1 MNIID
6 LQERLKDLPET
17 ALMQEMQMPSGT
29 APQFLVLSELKRRK
43 RMRDEYQRQQAQGMQ
58 TVAEETITAAGM
70 PQQGI
75 MGLAQGMAPQS
86 AIAQD
91 TGVNDM
97 MQQESVRAPQP
108 EQPMMMADGGV
119 VKMQPGGDVR
129 QAVDNLLDRN
139 RLRGGFGDNVEY
151 DYAAFLQE
159 MGLSDTPDARDTF
172 RRYQER
178 MNAQFA
184 LEGPNTDPR
193 LFGPEGQR
201 MFLRDIDED
210 RYAGPGQPSIADV
223 STDLDVFMPGGVGQS
238 PMMAAPPALGAAPSA
253 GTVDFDASVTDDPVL
268 DPLRNYLATFQ
279 GDTGTPQA
287 VEAGFSGTRPSIDI
301 APEAVSVPEGDGPYT
316 DALRNYLSGFR
327 GDRGLSRPFEAD
339 PLDPRSP
346 SYASVSVPGGD
357 GPYTGALRNYL
368 DSYRGDRGLSRPFE
382 TDPLDPRSPSYAM
395 AAAPTE
401 DRTTAAEELAEINQ
415 RLSDPNL
422 SDRVRGFLENRK
434 AILEARIQVGE
445 APSFIM
451 EQIDS
456 AAGQVRTTLD
466 PLIAGALSYF
476 NPNAAESFAAQGEE
490 TAAAFRSAA
499 EQEEAERRARL
510 AALGIGDEVVVD
522 EAPRPVEEQALSFG
536 LDGLDI
542 PGSGTPLSFGG
553 VTPSAAD
560 IPLSTG
566 REPSGEPTTSLPL
579 GRPATVP
586 GTKPVADRSGGT
598 GGGGAGDFGPI
609 ESRIARMLE
618 EREKSAEADKW
629 LSLAQTGLALMAS
642 DQPTLGGAIGEAG
655 LAGIGAL
662 QQARSQYD
670 KDIMSLLD
678 MQAGI
683 QRARAAG
690 ARSARTGG
698 LTASNLTSRINSLE
712 GDQLQ
717 LLVAINNA
725 KNNPDPDLLMSDTE
739 VDVSSLEQM
748 FLGNQLELQQLR
760 GQLNRLGGDAGVTS
774 EQDFDATAS

>member
-58 TVAEETITAAGM
+58 TVAEEAITAAGM

-159 MGLSDTPDARDTF
+159 MGLSDTPDARDAF
-172 RRYQER
+172 RRYQDR
-178 MNAQFA
+178 MNTQFA

-238 PMMAAPPALGAAPSA
+238 PMMAAPPALGAAPSV

-316 DALRNYLSGFR
+316 GRTCANYLGSR
-327 GDRGLSRPFEAD
+327 LSVVTVA
-339 PLDPRSP
+339 
-346 SYASVSVPGGD
+346 
-357 GPYTGALRNYL
+357 
-368 DSYRGDRGLSRPFE
+368 LSRPFE

-395 AAAPTE
+395 AAAPQ
-401 DRTTAAEELAEINQ
+401 RTGQLPQKSWRTLTN
-415 RLSDPNL
+415 D
-422 SDRVRGFLENRK
+422 FL
-434 AILEARIQVGE
+434 
-445 APSFIM
+445 
-451 EQIDS
+451 
-456 AAGQVRTTLD
+456 TL
-466 PLIAGALSYF
+466 
-476 NPNAAESFAAQGEE
+476 
-490 TAAAFRSAA
+490 
-499 EQEEAERRARL
+499 
-510 AALGIGDEVVVD
+510 
-522 EAPRPVEEQALSFG
+522 
-536 LDGLDI
+536 
-542 PGSGTPLSFGG
+542 
-553 VTPSAAD
+553 
-560 IPLSTG
+560 
-566 REPSGEPTTSLPL
+566 TSLI
-579 GRPATVP
+579 VC
-586 GTKPVADRSGGT
+586 V
-598 GGGGAGDFGPI
+598 DFLRT
-609 ESRIARMLE
+609 ESH
-618 EREKSAEADKW
+618 S
-629 LSLAQTGLALMAS
+629 
-642 DQPTLGGAIGEAG
+642 
-655 LAGIGAL
+655 
-662 QQARSQYD
+662 
-670 KDIMSLLD
+670 
-678 MQAGI
+678 
-683 QRARAAG
+683 
-690 ARSARTGG
+690 
-698 LTASNLTSRINSLE
+698 
-712 GDQLQ
+712 
-717 LLVAINNA
+717 
-725 KNNPDPDLLMSDTE
+725 
-739 VDVSSLEQM
+739 
-748 FLGNQLELQQLR
+748 
-760 GQLNRLGGDAGVTS
+760 
-774 EQDFDATAS
+774 

>member
-58 TVAEETITAAGM
+58 TVAEEAITAAGM

-238 PMMAAPPALGAAPSA
+238 PMMAAPPALGAAPSV
-253 GTVDFDASVTDDPVL
+253 GTVDFDASV
-268 DPLRNYLATFQ
+268 A
-279 GDTGTPQA
+279 A
-287 VEAGFSGTRPSIDI
+287 
-301 APEAVSVPEGDGPYT
+301 APAAPPMPEPEGPYT

-346 SYASVSVPGGD
+346 SYASVAETAPAAEPETDEAYLGRLMERPNARSVRAGLAAAPSGLRPVPTGEGQLFDPEASPLLPQAITPSEGAPPPGTD
-357 GPYTGALRNYL
+357 L
-368 DSYRGDRGLSRPFE
+368 RGLGTIIGEAISGE
-382 TDPLDPRSPSYAM
+382 DPEATANRLLESGQINQDQYNRYIFGSSGERNEIIREALGYQEPQVAPDAVD
-395 AAAPTE
+395 AAPTE
-401 DRTTAAEELAEINQ
+401 SIVED
-415 RLSDPNL
+415 
-422 SDRVRGFLENRK
+422 
-434 AILEARIQVGE
+434 
-445 APSFIM
+445 
-451 EQIDS
+451 
-456 AAGQVRTTLD
+456 
-466 PLIAGALSYF
+466 
-476 NPNAAESFAAQGEE
+476 AQ
-490 TAAAFRSAA
+490 
-499 EQEEAERRARL
+499 L
-510 AALGIGDEVVVD
+510 
-522 EAPRPVEEQALSFG
+522 PRPVEDQGLSFG
-536 LDGLDI
+536 LDGLNI

-566 REPSGEPTTSLPL
+566 EAATGEPTPEFPL
-579 GRPATVP
+579 GTPATVP
-586 GTKPVADRSGGT
+586 GTQPVADRTGGGGT

-629 LSLAQTGLALMAS
+629 LALAQTGLALMAS

-678 MQAGI
+678 MQAGV

-690 ARSARTGG
+690 ARGSASTSALNSMIDDARQE
-698 LTASNLTSRINSLE
+698 LSNLNSEARSYRQVSVDDFGEARLVDLTPPGLKARI
-712 GDQLQ
+712 
-717 LLVAINNA
+717 VAA
-725 KNNPDPDLLMSDTE
+725 EDRLA
-739 VDVSSLEQM
+739 
-748 FLGNQLELQQLR
+748 
-760 GQLNRLGGDAGVTS
+760 QLNALRSGSA
-774 EQDFDATAS
+774 ERAQFDATAQ

>member
-58 TVAEETITAAGM
+58 TVAEEAITAAGM

-159 MGLSDTPDARDTF
+159 MGLSDTPDARDAF
-172 RRYQER
+172 RRYQDR
-178 MNAQFA
+178 MNTQFA

-238 PMMAAPPALGAAPSA
+238 PMMAAPPALGAAPSV

-346 SYASVSVPGGD
+346 SYAAVSVPGGD

-382 TDPLDPRSPSYAM
+382 TDPLDPRSPGYTPPSSGFDIANLTPEQREEYESLTPEQQENIRLYGVTDIERPTPPLAQLFSDFTADPFPAPSM
-395 AAAPTE
+395 TIPQAIQQYEKFEQRGPNVLDILSGRAAAA
-401 DRTTAAEELAEINQ
+401 RSFEE
-415 RLSDPNL
+415 
-422 SDRVRGFLENRK
+422 
-434 AILEARIQVGE
+434 EAQAVD
-445 APSFIM
+445 A
-451 EQIDS
+451 
-456 AAGQVRTTLD
+456 VK
-466 PLIAGALSYF
+466 
-476 NPNAAESFAAQGEE
+476 AAQAPEE
-490 TAAAFRSAA
+490 IT
-499 EQEEAERRARL
+499 QQ
-510 AALGIGDEVVVD
+510 D
-522 EAPRPVEEQALSFG
+522 LSFG
-536 LDGLDI
+536 LDGLNI

-566 REPSGEPTTSLPL
+566 EAASGEPTPEFPL
-579 GRPATVP
+579 GTPATVP

-683 QRARAAG
+683 QRARASG
-690 ARSARTGG
+690 ARAREPKPR
-698 LTASNLTSRINSLE
+698 TAAELNAALDFFE
-712 GDQLQ
+712 GEVERL
-717 LLVAINNA
+717 A
-725 KNNPDPDLLMSDTE
+725 KPIYGPDPSDPMGMTQTIVGYDYSSVPPDVMNNFISLRDRYKQMFQSP
-739 VDVSSLEQM
+739 VDV
-748 FLGNQLELQQLR
+748 
-760 GQLNRLGGDAGVTS
+760 TS
-774 EQDFDATAS
+774 

>member
-58 TVAEETITAAGM
+58 TVAEEAITAAGM

-108 EQPMMMADGGV
+108 EQPMMMAEGGV

-159 MGLSDTPDARDTF
+159 MGLSDTPDARDRF
-172 RRYQER
+172 SRYQDR
-178 MNAQFA
+178 MNTQFA

-210 RYAGPGQPSIADV
+210 RYTGPGQPSIADV

-238 PMMAAPPALGAAPSA
+238 PMMAAPPALGAAPSV

-346 SYASVSVPGGD
+346 SYASVSVPEGD

-382 TDPLDPRSPSYAM
+382 ADPLDPRSPGFVPREDTVSVSELEYGGLEDVNQGGEDLSLDRLIRDLGFDRAM
-395 AAAPTE
+395 KIVQQNQAIADERKAAEAAA
-401 DRTTAAEELAEINQ
+401 L
-415 RLSDPNL
+415 
-422 SDRVRGFLENRK
+422 
-434 AILEARIQVGE
+434 
-445 APSFIM
+445 
-451 EQIDS
+451 
-456 AAGQVRTTLD
+456 
-466 PLIAGALSYF
+466 
-476 NPNAAESFAAQGEE
+476 
-490 TAAAFRSAA
+490 
-499 EQEEAERRARL
+499 
-510 AALGIGDEVVVD
+510 
-522 EAPRPVEEQALSFG
+522 APRPVENQELSFG
-536 LDGLDI
+536 LGAADLPTTD
-542 PGSGTPLSFGG
+542 TDLSFGG
-553 VTPSAAD
+553 ITPSAAD

-566 REPSGEPTTSLPL
+566 VEPSGEPTPEFPL
-579 GRPATVP
+579 GTPATVP
-586 GTKPVADRSGGT
+586 GTKPVADRSGGTGGGGT

-698 LTASNLTSRINSLE
+698 LTASNIVSLLNNATDESNRLAIEIAKLTPDMITGELPPEAGLLKRQLVE
-712 GDQLQ
+712 AQLQ
-717 LLVAINNA
+717 IREY
-725 KNNPDPDLLMSDTE
+725 KNL
-739 VDVSSLEQM
+739 
-748 FLGNQLELQQLR
+748 
-760 GQLNRLGGDAGVTS
+760 LNRRSGSAGVES
-774 EQDFDATAS
+774 EADYNAAAS

>member
-238 PMMAAPPALGAAPSA
+238 PMMAAPPALGAAPSV

-316 DALRNYLSGFR
+316 
-327 GDRGLSRPFEAD
+327 
-339 PLDPRSP
+339 
-346 SYASVSVPGGD
+346 
-357 GPYTGALRNYL
+357 GALRNYL

-382 TDPLDPRSPSYAM
+382 TDPLDPRSPGYTPPSSGFDIANLTPEQREEYESLTPEQQENIRLYGVTDIERPTPPLAQLFSDFTADPFPAPSM
-395 AAAPTE
+395 TIPQAIQQYEEFEQRGPNVLDILSGRAAAA
-401 DRTTAAEELAEINQ
+401 RSFEE
-415 RLSDPNL
+415 
-422 SDRVRGFLENRK
+422 
-434 AILEARIQVGE
+434 EAQAVD
-445 APSFIM
+445 A
-451 EQIDS
+451 
-456 AAGQVRTTLD
+456 VK
-466 PLIAGALSYF
+466 
-476 NPNAAESFAAQGEE
+476 AAQAPEE
-490 TAAAFRSAA
+490 IT
-499 EQEEAERRARL
+499 QQ
-510 AALGIGDEVVVD
+510 D
-522 EAPRPVEEQALSFG
+522 LSFG
-536 LDGLDI
+536 LDGLNI

-566 REPSGEPTTSLPL
+566 EAATGEPTPEFPL
-579 GRPATVP
+579 GTPATVP

-690 ARSARTGG
+690 ARSTAPKVRTPAELNAALDYLKGIAENQATVTSVDDFGKEVTTKDYSRVSPSVQSQIKELEDRYFSMLQGG
-698 LTASNLTSRINSLE
+698 S
-712 GDQLQ
+712 
-717 LLVAINNA
+717 
-725 KNNPDPDLLMSDTE
+725 PDLNL
-739 VDVSSLEQM
+739 VQ
-748 FLGNQLELQQLR
+748 
-760 GQLNRLGGDAGVTS
+760 
-774 EQDFDATAS
+774 